1 MPTKSRFD
9 AEEVERLA
17 TVSHTGRLE
26 IQFRD
31 RDGHEHILS
40 LPVPAAV
47 ALGRLICDVEET
59 APFLLGAARPVRSK
73 RA

>member
-1 MPTKSRFD
+1 MPSRSRFD

-17 TVSHTGRLE
+17 TVNRTGRLE
-26 IQFRD
+26 MRFRD

-40 LPVPAAV
+40 LPVPAAI

-59 APFLLGAARPVRSK
+59 APFLLGVAPSVASR